1 MKYIVPALSII
12 ALCMAGS
19 TGMKGQGNLLFSR
32 VVLVGQE
39 AQTVP
44 VGTVWKVENMLPT
57 RIFERGSAMMD
68 IEKFGYFINGQL
80 RYFGHV
86 SWSDGNEN
94 SASTATLGRPFWLP
108 AGTSLAA
115 GENIGEISVIEFI
128 LEP

>member
-1 MKYIVPALSII
+1 MRYI
-12 ALCMAGS
+12 ALTLVFIAGYFPGS
-19 TGMKGQGNLLFSR
+19 PEIKAQSNLSFSR

-44 VGTVWKVENMLPT
+44 AGTVWKVENMLPT

-115 GENIGEISVIEFI
+115 GDNIGEISVIEFI
-128 LEP
+128 VE

>member
-1 MKYIVPALSII
+1 MKYIVLALAFI
-12 ALCMAGS
+12 AVYFTGS
-19 TGMKGQGNLLFSR
+19 TEMKGQSNLLFSR

-39 AQTVP
+39 SQTVP
-44 VGTVWKVENMLPT
+44 EGTVWKVENMLPT

-68 IEKFGYFINGQL
+68 IEKFEYYVNGQL

-128 LEP
+128 LEQ

>member
-1 MKYIVPALSII
+1 MKNLII
-12 ALCMAGS
+12 FLACTAFYFAFANEIS
-19 TGMKGQGNLLFSR
+19 AQNNLLFSR

-44 VGTVWKVENMLPT
+44 EGAVWKVENMLPT

-68 IEKFGYFINGQL
+68 VEKFGYFINGQL

-108 AGTSLAA
+108 SGTSIAA
-115 GENIGEISVIEFI
+115 GDNVGEISIIEF
-128 LEP
+128 LLAP